1 MTPRELEKYLRK
13 ALIRP
18 VEPETPAG
26 LFRHFI
32 AIPVMDELEE
42 LPGTLAVLQS
52 ALAAVEDAPGILL
65 VVNHGPNAAPERKAH
80 NLELLEQ
87 LRSGKYPGVYWV
99 DAASPGKE
107 LTNGVGEARRIGMD
121 TALSLLDLADP
132 EHAYIVCLDADSH
145 VSPDYWP
152 VILAEF
158 AAHPEYGTLSIG
170 VSHRTGKN
178 EAEENAIRKY
188 EKFMDDYV
196 AELRNAGSPY
206 AFHTIGSAMAI
217 RASVYTACGGMRVR
231 SGGEDFYFLQAAAKV
246 PLLIAV
252 DEEGGTVNRLSAY
265 TAFRAEPFPAPMS
278 LYHAGGWLAVH
289 TDTLEKC
296 SLLRELGI
304 SVNLAPVADVSN
316 PGTYMYPRSFGA
328 DAALTEQY
336 VDEVVRG
343 YESAGMGCVLKHFP
357 GYGDNVDTHTGVSR
371 DTRTLEE
378 LAARDLRPFA
388 AGIAAGAD
396 CVLMSHNVVTAL
408 DPTLPASLSPA
419 VYTYLRENM
428 GFTGVAMTD
437 DLSMGGV
444 RAFAGDGEAAVQAL
458 RAGCDLICSADA
470 QRELAAVLAAV
481 ERGELSEARL
491 NEAAQ
496 RVLCWKI
503 RLGLLG

>member
-18 VEPETPAG
+18 VEPESPAG

-32 AIPVMDELEE
+32 AMPVMDELEE
-42 LPGTLAVLQS
+42 LPGTLASLRS
-52 ALAAVEDAPGILL
+52 ALSSVEDAPGILL

-80 NLELLEQ
+80 NLELLAQ

-152 VILAEF
+152 VILEEF

-246 PLLIAV
+246 APVWPVAQALVHPASRPSDRVPFGTGPAV
-252 DEEGGTVNRLSAY
+252 R
-265 TAFRAEPFPAPMS
+265 
-278 LYHAGGWLAVH
+278 
-289 TDTLEKC
+289 
-296 SLLRELGI
+296 SLLAGEPLEVYSAKG
-304 SVNLAPVADVSN
+304 
-316 PGTYMYPRSFGA
+316 F
-328 DAALTEQY
+328 AALKELLQL
-336 VDEVVRG
+336 VREDG
-343 YESAGMGCVLKHFP
+343 FRTSDSARNALPPETVRF
-357 GYGDNVDTHTGVSR
+357 
-371 DTRTLEE
+371 LEE
-378 LAARDLRPFA
+378 RGFFRVWENVLQNTPDNAAARTQAFHRWFD
-388 AGIAAGAD
+388 
-396 CVLMSHNVVTAL
+396 AL
-408 DPTLPASLSPA
+408 KTLQFI
-419 VYTYLRENM
+419 R
-428 GFTGVAMTD
+428 F
-437 DLSMGGV
+437 
-444 RAFAGDGEAAVQAL
+444 F
-458 RAGCDLICSADA
+458 
-470 QRELAAVLAAV
+470 
-481 ERGELSEARL
+481 RGE
-491 NEAAQ
+491 
-496 RVLCWKI
+496 
-503 RLGLLG
+503 